1 MKMKRNV
8 VFIFKRSIELQ
19 FHYQL
24 GSCYLNECDK
34 IQSGVKI
41 LCSIMKY
48 V

>member
-24 GSCYLNECDK
+24 GSCYECDK